1 MKILEPFASD
11 EVVFGQD
18 DVLLTKAEFLTLVR
32 KTARYVDETFP
43 DAGIVGVRGD
53 NNIYGLALV
62 VGVAATGRNV
72 LPLASLMDG
81 MANDYLIRVTKCEDF
96 IGYGSEFDHSDPL
109 LFLDRPEGEF
119 ASTFGGIVSS
129 SSGST
134 GLPKVSL
141 VNPFTFSA
149 ESMDET
155 LSAVTGDL
163 PRKAFYSPPMMPMAS
178 IFLCMTGLGFKTYLT
193 NERPSTEVISAMAQK
208 HGLTMISARPSML
221 ERFMAQGVGEIPGIK
236 VLLSSSAPLTEEQ
249 LAYARESMH
258 VDHIMDAYATA
269 EGGLIGIRDALVGG
283 PFEILPDVA
292 VVSTD
297 EDNFTVRSSFIMG
310 LYDGEGGLEYGTDRV
325 IDDIIKHEG
334 NTITPV
340 GRKVKKIRVS
350 GFSVPME
357 LVNRAAE
364 SIDGV
369 LDFKISVTSTGKA
382 SDAIKMRYT
391 GTQEDPEAVRARLNE
406 LLPFA
411 YAPKVVEFV
420 SMDEWG
426 ASRC

>member
-72 LPLASLMDG
+72 LPLASMMDG

-119 ASTFGGIVSS
+119 ASVFGGIVSS

-141 VNPFTFSA
+141 VSPFTFSA
-149 ESMDET
+149 ESMGET
-155 LSAVTGDL
+155 MSAVTGDL
-163 PRKAFYSPPMMPMAS
+163 PRKAFYSPPLMAS
-178 IFLCMTGLGFKTYLT
+178 ASVFLCLTGLGFKTYLT

-208 HGLTMISARPSML
+208 YGITMLSARPSML
-221 ERFMAQGVGEIPGIK
+221 ERFMAQGVGEIPGIRA
-236 VLLSSSAPLTEEQ
+236 LLSSGAPLTEEQ
-249 LAYARESMH
+249 LAYARESMR
-258 VDHIMDAYATA
+258 VEHIMDAYATTEA
-269 EGGLIGIRDALVGG
+269 GLIGIRDALAGG
-283 PFEILPDVA
+283 PFEILPGVA
-292 VVSTD
+292 IVSS
-297 EDNFTVRSSFIMG
+297 EGDNFTVRSSFIMG
-310 LYDGEGGLEYGTDRV
+310 LYDGEGGLEYGADRV
-325 IDDIIKHEG
+325 IDDIVEHDG
-334 NTITPV
+334 NAITPV
-340 GRKVKKIRVS
+340 GRKVKKVRVS
-350 GFSVPME
+350 GFSVPLE
-357 LVNRAAE
+357 LVNRAAG

-369 LDFKISVTSTGKA
+369 LDFKITVASTGKA
-382 SDAIKMRYT
+382 SAAIKMRYT
-391 GTQEDPEAVRARLNE
+391 GTQEDPEVVRARLNE

-426 ASRC
+426 AARC